1 MVILETE
8 RLILREYTR
17 EDFDA
22 LYEILSSPVTMAH
35 YPKPYDEKGVRRWID
50 WSLANYDKP
59 GFGWWVLIHKE
70 TGAFLGDCGV
80 TLQNID
86 GQLLPEIG
94 YHIHHPYW
102 RQGYGK
108 EAATAVRDWAFT
120 HLDYDTLYSYMTED
134 NTASWRLAASIGMDY
149 MGAFDDE
156 GYGLT
161 RIYAITKEKWASM
174 L

>member
-8 RLILREYTR
+8 RLILREYTP

-35 YPKPYDEKGVRRWID
+35 YPRPYNEKGVHRWID
-50 WSLANYDKP
+50 WSLENYEKL
-59 GFGWWVLIHKE
+59 GFGWWALISKE
-70 TGAFLGDCGV
+70 TGALLGDCGV
-80 TLQNID
+80 TLQNIN

-120 HLDYDTLYSYMTED
+120 HTEYDTLYSYMTD
-134 NTASWRLAASIGMDY
+134 GNAASWRLAQAIGMEQI
-149 MGAFDDE
+149 GAYEDE
-156 GYGLT
+156 EDGLL
-161 RIYAITKEKWASM
+161 RIYAITKEKWAST
-174 L
+174 

>member
-8 RLILREYTR
+8 RLLLREYTP
-17 EDFDA
+17 EDFPA
-22 LYEILSSPVTMAH
+22 LYALLSSPITMAH
-35 YPKPYDEKGVRRWID
+35 YPKPYDERGAHRWID
-50 WSLANYDKP
+50 WSLENYEKL
-59 GFGWWVLIHKE
+59 GFGWWALVNKE
-70 TGAFLGDCGV
+70 TGTFIGDCGI

-86 GQLLPEIG
+86 GRLLPEIG

-134 NTASWRLAASIGMDY
+134 NTASWRLAAAIGMDY

-161 RIYAITKEKWASM
+161 RIYAITKEKWAS